1 MIGKQNYRSF
11 ASNEEN
17 CDNVFNEHILLFLN
31 TEHWQLNDK
40 ANPPFD
46 KKNLVKTNQVKLVS
60 RVTTSTVDVFY
71 LKFT

>member
-1 MIGKQNYRSF
+1 MSLYLSCIVGGVNEQNSIVKNVRTDDWKAELF

-31 TEHWQLNDK
+31 TEHWQLNDN

-46 KKNLVKTNQVKLVS
+46 KKI
-60 RVTTSTVDVFY
+60 
-71 LKFT
+71 